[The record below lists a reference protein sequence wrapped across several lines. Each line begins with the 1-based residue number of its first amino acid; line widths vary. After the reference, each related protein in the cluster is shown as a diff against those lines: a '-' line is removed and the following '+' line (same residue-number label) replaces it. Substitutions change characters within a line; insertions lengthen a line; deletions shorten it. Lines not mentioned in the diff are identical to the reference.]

1 MALLKV
7 VLALQNPWQ
16 LLDVADRMKFGR
28 CDVNYYQ
35 EEIKKLVEI
44 NLKMFAEGFS
54 LQKGA
59 IFGFGPLGNLGN
71 EIPMKIFNADA
82 VTLEKVDEFVQ
93 VHKILE
99 ERNVGETNYELKIQ
113 ARENLN
119 NASRKMVLNKCGN
132 LKMRTFGNYRNQ
144 IRLEWDDESS
154 AKERIQL

>member
-1 MALLKV
+1 
-7 VLALQNPWQ
+7 
-16 LLDVADRMKFGR
+16 
-28 CDVNYYQ
+28 
-35 EEIKKLVEI
+35 
-44 NLKMFAEGFS
+44 
-54 LQKGA
+54 
-59 IFGFGPLGNLGN
+59 
-71 EIPMKIFNADA
+71 MKIFNADA

-113 ARENLN
+113 AKENLN